1 MAIVGGLAATILG
14 LLYVLQERGM
24 TLGFIEKAVRKG
36 AYEGPASTMLLVG
49 ALAAIAALHL
59 IQRRHYGRLGALAS
73 ASATGGIAMVVFGY
87 LVSGSASDSVFAVG
101 IGMLIVGV
109 VVGSTGVVLLG
120 IVTIGSGVLPRWY
133 GIALIAGSPP
143 GVAIMFLFLTPM
155 VMARGLPGE
164 IGWALAGIPWIVAG
178 LAVFL
183 AAGRRTEQAS
193 RVHCGAEGHGAR
205 GKLTSKREEGHGD
218 KFRNPQD
225 YTLSKCIPSAS
236 SGDVCGLLR

>member
-1 MAIVGGLAATILG
+1 MLGMNFRNPPSTRIGLIRLGGLVAIVGGLAATTLG
-14 LLYVLQERGM
+14 FLYVLQERGM

-87 LVSGSASDSVFAVG
+87 LVSGLDSDTAFAVG
-101 IGMLIVGV
+101 IPLLTVGV
-109 VVGSTGVVLLG
+109 VVASTGIVLLG
-120 IVTIGSGVLPRWY
+120 IATITARVLSRWC

-143 GVAIMFLFLTPM
+143 GVAIMFSVLASL
-155 VMARGLPGE
+155 VAARILPGE
-164 IGWALAGIPWIVAG
+164 IGWALAGIPWIAVG
-178 LAVFL
+178 LAAFL

-193 RVHCGAEGHGAR
+193 RVR
-205 GKLTSKREEGHGD
+205 
-218 KFRNPQD
+218 
-225 YTLSKCIPSAS
+225 
-236 SGDVCGLLR
+236 